1 MANETDLWNAI
12 VEIVEADSTTVG
24 IPGLLA
30 KAHPLVNWGS
40 RGMNQRPIIAAYTA
54 VMTPRRSSRDQ
65 LVVQTTF
72 DVFVD
77 DDSTGLAAKVGDRLE
92 AILTNPVLNSTSTAR
107 SCTVDAA
114 PQAAPARRYQPDL
127 DEGRT
132 RLTLDFEFRLNRA

>member
-1 MANETDLWNAI
+1 VANETTLWNAI
-12 VEIVEADSTTVG
+12 VEIVEADSTTIG
-24 IPGLLA
+24 IPGLIG

-40 RGMNQRPIIAAYTA
+40 RGMNQRPIVAAYTA
-54 VMTPRRSSRDQ
+54 VMTPRKSSRDQ

-92 AILTNPVLNSTSTAR
+92 AILINSVLNSTSTAR
-107 SCTVDAA
+107 SYTVDAA
-114 PQAAPARRYQPDL
+114 PQAAPSRRYQPEL

-132 RLTLDFEFRLNRA
+132 RLTLDWEFRLNRA